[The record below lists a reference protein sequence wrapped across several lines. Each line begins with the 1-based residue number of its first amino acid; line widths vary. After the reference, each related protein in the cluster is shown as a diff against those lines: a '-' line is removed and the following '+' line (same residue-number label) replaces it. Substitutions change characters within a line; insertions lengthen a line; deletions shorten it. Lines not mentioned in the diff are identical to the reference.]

1 MNNKIKIFFIL
12 VMVSNRLLAESCPDG
27 YIELDIPEQAEIID
41 SSSCPAGYADLGDI
55 YNCSTNSSSAICAV
69 FNALCSAGFQV
80 IKTSSGLQFN
90 LYQNK
95 STSPA
100 LHVKYNDTVCYGN
113 LIEGSAANSIN
124 IKLGDSVYHLTN

>member
-1 MNNKIKIFFIL
+1 MKTQLFIFIAVIPF
-12 VMVSNRLLAESCPDG
+12 SAFGAESCPDG

-55 YNCSTNSSSAICAV
+55 YNCSTNSSSAVCAV

-113 LIEGSAANSIN
+113 LTAGSSPNSIN
-124 IKLGDSVYHLTN
+124 IKIGDTVYHITD